1 MCATPTSGF
10 VPRPENRE
18 RQHEPHQRSQA
29 ASHQD
34 QASFPAACAGNNLYA
49 QVIDDERGVTIAAV
63 STLEKASA
71 GDLSSTG
78 GAQAGKRV
86 GELIAERAKSQGV
99 ESVVFDRGGF
109 QYHGVIRA
117 IADGAR
123 EAGLKF

>member
-1 MCATPTSGF
+1 MSRLKDRKQRRTKIKRRS
-10 VPRPENRE
+10 
-18 RQHEPHQRSQA
+18 RQHVRGTAQRPRLAVFRSLR
-29 ASHQD
+29 H
-34 QASFPAACAGNNLYA
+34 LYA
-49 QVIDDERGVTIAAV
+49 QIIDDERGVTIAAV

-78 GAQAGKRV
+78 NRQAGKRV

-99 ESVVFDRGGF
+99 DSVVFDRGGF

>member
-1 MCATPTSGF
+1 MSRIRDRKQRRTKIKRRS
-10 VPRPENRE
+10 
-18 RQHEPHQRSQA
+18 RQHVRGTAQRPRLAVFRSLR
-29 ASHQD
+29 H
-34 QASFPAACAGNNLYA
+34 LYA

-99 ESVVFDRGGF
+99 EAVVFDRGGF

-117 IADGAR
+117 IAEGAR

>member
-1 MCATPTSGF
+1 MSRIRDRKQRRTKIKRRS
-10 VPRPENRE
+10 
-18 RQHEPHQRSQA
+18 RQHVRGTTQRPRLAVFRSLR
-29 ASHQD
+29 H
-34 QASFPAACAGNNLYA
+34 LYA

>member
-1 MCATPTSGF
+1 MSRIRDRKQRRTKIKRRS
-10 VPRPENRE
+10 
-18 RQHEPHQRSQA
+18 RQHVRGTAQRPRLAVFRSLR
-29 ASHQD
+29 H
-34 QASFPAACAGNNLYA
+34 LYA
-49 QVIDDERGVTIAAV
+49 QVIDDERGVTLAAV
-63 STLEKASA
+63 STLEKAST

-78 GAQAGKRV
+78 GSQAGKRV